1 MTRNLFFR
9 YLRFIK
15 PTLCSVNE
23 KYLLFTNSLYILYDF
38 RKFIGSR
45 NSDILLTNSI
55 NWKRLPF
62 FWVMSGFLR
71 VSFCCLDFQKREN
84 MGVPR
89 GRIEGIKKHLN
100 FTSFSLSVIR
110 CVSNLRCNS
119 LTFSRANV
127 GI

>member
-71 VSFCCLDFQKREN
+71 VSFCCLGFQKREN

-89 GRIEGIKKHLN
+89 GRIEGIKEKKFKN
-100 FTSFSLSVIR
+100 KGIKKSP
-110 CVSNLRCNS
+110 NS
-119 LTFSRANV
+119 PLDRFRLLKDLYLTT
-127 GI
+127 

>member
-1 MTRNLFFR
+1 MGVNFPTIVRE
-9 YLRFIK
+9 LRV
-15 PTLCSVNE
+15 PV
-23 KYLLFTNSLYILYDF
+23 FTNSLYILYDF

-45 NSDILLTNSI
+45 NSDMILTNSI

-89 GRIEGIKKHLN
+89 GKRGNKINKLENEIDNKRRN
-100 FTSFSLSVIR
+100 
-110 CVSNLRCNS
+110 
-119 LTFSRANV
+119 ANQAIGCGV
-127 GI
+127 VLGGHTAINCLMDL